1 MLEGLKINPKT
12 KLKSMSK
19 GTKEKVQLVLIST
32 HLLSGTS
39 VGLYFIALFG
49 LVIMTAIFLIMRF
62 YKKFLTD
69 EVYLTF
75 ILLVKTSTLIISK
88 QINGIIWNNLL

>member
-69 EVYLTF
+69 EAYLTF
-75 ILLVKTSTLIISK
+75 ILPVKTSTLIISK